1 MCNFPGIHHSCLLRV
16 LSRYNNGTALLKA
29 GHYARAFQYLQK
41 ATVFLPSWP
50 QLWLQLADCC
60 IRLHVQVGPFISMC
74 ATSPF
79 SLEHAFVD
87 QQRQKPQPLVRATA
101 GFNGHHSV
109 ILSTDSSEV
118 ANTGKVSLSWPC
130 RVAYNLY
137 FFFFFW
143 RCCFPLLWRS
153 LIESTL
159 LQGTNPM
166 MSLGYA
172 ELCLRNAYALASRA
186 RPEQVFD
193 YTYTQP
199 TACVFRTAPRLMC
212 WLSKITLQTLD

>member
-137 FFFFFW
+137 FFFLA
-143 RCCFPLLWRS
+143 LLFSTVMKIIDW
-153 LIESTL
+153 IHPPAGDESDDVFGLRRTL
-159 LQGTNPM
+159 LT
-166 MSLGYA
+166 
-172 ELCLRNAYALASRA
+172 
-186 RPEQVFD
+186 
-193 YTYTQP
+193 
-199 TACVFRTAPRLMC
+199 
-212 WLSKITLQTLD
+212 